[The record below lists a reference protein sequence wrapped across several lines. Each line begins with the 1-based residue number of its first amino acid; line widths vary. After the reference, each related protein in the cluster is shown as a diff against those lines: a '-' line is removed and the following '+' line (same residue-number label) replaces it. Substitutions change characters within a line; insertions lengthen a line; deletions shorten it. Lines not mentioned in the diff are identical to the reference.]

1 MKPETNPIT
10 NTIIETAVKTLDE
23 KKAQDIRLIRV
34 RDLTII
40 SDYFLIAS
48 GTSSTQVKSLA
59 DELEE
64 RLGQLGIQPHHIE
77 GKASGWIL
85 LDYNTVTI
93 HVFHAQQREF
103 YSLERLWSDGE
114 DVDLSDYIDEVST
127 QHETGI

>member
-1 MKPETNPIT
+1 MDTNQ
-10 NTIIETAVKTLDE
+10 IIETAVKALDA

-48 GTSSTQVKSLA
+48 GLSSTQVKTLA
-59 DELEE
+59 DEVEE
-64 RLGQLGIQPHHIE
+64 KLSLLGVEPHHIE
-77 GKASGWIL
+77 GKSTGWIL

-93 HVFHAQQREF
+93 HVFHAQSREY

-114 DVDLSDYIDEVST
+114 DVDISMYLNILCKD
-127 QHETGI
+127 

>member
-1 MKPETNPIT
+1 MLTETTPIT
-10 NTIIETAVKTLDE
+10 RTVIETAVKTLDE

-48 GTSSTQVKSLA
+48 GTSSTQVKTLA
-59 DELEE
+59 DELEV
-64 RLGQLGIQPHHIE
+64 RLGQLGIEPHHIE

-114 DVDLSDYIDEVST
+114 DVVIDDILMRNSEC
-127 QHETGI
+127 EIRN